1 MRFDYGY
8 EEEKLG
14 RNYDFNLL
22 KRLYVFGKPY
32 KLLFFWSVILVLSIT
47 LLDLSLPYITK
58 IAIDRYIVPRAAP
71 HENILKPDG
80 KKTGYYRAD
89 LSDPAVRKLLS
100 ERGIVFEEEGSFAFI
115 PLDEIREMDKRD
127 IYILRKND
135 FKGVGITASILL
147 LLVIAGF
154 CLNFFETIVMEYAG
168 QRIMHDLRMR
178 LFNHIQALPI
188 PFFTKNPTG
197 RLVTRVTSDVQN
209 MHEFFTSVIA
219 FVFKDV
225 FLLAGIMVVLISIDW
240 KLTLASFTVIPF
252 VILASFRF
260 SGRAREAFRTL
271 RVKIAEINSKIAET
285 IGGIKVI
292 QLLGKENEN
301 YDRFEKLNHE
311 NYIAGMEQIRV
322 LAVFM
327 PLIELLGSAA
337 VALVIFY
344 GGISVI
350 DEKVTLGALVAF
362 ISYMKM
368 FFRPIRDIADKYN
381 ILQNAMSSAER
392 IFIILDTKDT
402 NDTNDTKET
411 NDTKDINGGE
421 SGSSVLLNDRLKFDT
436 IKSVEFR
443 NVSFCYVPGEEVLS
457 DISFE
462 MKAGE
467 KIAIVGPTGTGKTTL
482 LNLLTR
488 FYEPSSGLILI
499 NGTGI
504 KEISPSFLRSKMAI
518 VMQDSFLFSGTVREN
533 IARGKSGITDTEI
546 DRIMDLSNCREIID
560 RLPLGLDTVLSEGG
574 KSISSGE
581 RQLISIARAFARDP
595 EIIML
600 DEATSYVDS
609 ETERQI
615 ETAVN
620 NLMEGR
626 TSIIIAHRLMTAQR
640 ADRVIVLN
648 KGKLIESGTHEE
660 LMRLKGFYYRLN
672 NI

>member
-8 EEEKLG
+8 EEEKPG
-14 RNYDFNLL
+14 GNYDLNLL
-22 KRLYVFGKPY
+22 KRLFMFGKPY
-32 KLLFFWSVILVLSIT
+32 RLLFFWTVLLVISIT

-58 IAIDRYIVPRAAP
+58 IAIDRYIVPRAVP
-71 HENILKPDG
+71 HEDILKPDE
-80 KKTGYYRAD
+80 KKAGSYRAS
-89 LSDPAVRKLLS
+89 LNDPAVRNLLS
-100 ERGIVFEEEGSFAFI
+100 KRNIEFKEEGAFALI
-115 PLDEIREMDKRD
+115 PFDEIRKMDKGD

-135 FKGVGITASILL
+135 LKGVGIAAAILL
-147 LLVIAGF
+147 LLVTAGF
-154 CLNFFETIVMEYAG
+154 CLNFFEVMLMEYAG
-168 QRIMHDLRMR
+168 QMIMHDLRMR
-178 LFNHIQALPI
+178 LFKHIQALPV
-188 PFFTKNPTG
+188 PFFAKNTTG
-197 RLVTRVTSDVQN
+197 RLVTRVTSDIQN

-219 FVFKDV
+219 FVFKDI
-225 FLLAGIMVVLISIDW
+225 FLLAGIMVVLIGINW
-240 KLTLASFTVIPF
+240 KLALASFTVIPF

-260 SGRAREAFRTL
+260 SGQARDAFRTL
-271 RVKIAEINSKIAET
+271 RIKIAEINSGIAET

-292 QLLGKENEN
+292 QLLGKENKN

-311 NYIAGMEQIRV
+311 NYIAGMKQIRV

-327 PLIELLGSAA
+327 PLIELLGSVA

-344 GGISVI
+344 GGISVL

-402 NDTNDTKET
+402 
-411 NDTKDINGGE
+411 KDGE
-421 SGSSVLLNDRLKFDT
+421 SESSVLLTDRLKFDK

-443 NVSFCYVPGEEVLS
+443 NVSFGYVPGEEVLS
-457 DISFE
+457 NISFD

-488 FYEPSSGLILI
+488 FYEPSSGRILI
-499 NGTGI
+499 NGTGT
-504 KEISPSFLRSKMAI
+504 KEIPPSFLRSKMAI

-533 IARGKSGITDTEI
+533 IARGKSGITDQ
-546 DRIMDLSNCREIID
+546 DMDHIMDVSNCRKIIE
-560 RLPLGLDTVLSEGG
+560 RLPQGLDTVLSEGG

-615 ETAVN
+615 ETALN

-626 TSIIIAHRLMTAQR
+626 TSIIIAHRLTTAQR

-648 KGKLIESGTHEE
+648 KGRLIESGTHQE
-660 LMRLKGFYYRLN
+660 LMKMKGFYYRLN

>member
-14 RNYDFNLL
+14 RNYDLNLL

-58 IAIDRYIVPRAAP
+58 IAIDRYIVPRAVS
-71 HENILKPDG
+71 HENIPEPDG
-80 KKTGYYRAD
+80 KKRDYYRAN
-89 LSDPAVRKLLS
+89 LNDPAVRELLS
-100 ERGIVFEEEGSFAFI
+100 KRGIEFKEMDSFTFV
-115 PLDEIREMDKRD
+115 PLDEIRKMDKGD
-127 IYILRKND
+127 ICILRKND
-135 FKGVGITASILL
+135 FKGVGIAALILL

-154 CLNFFETIVMEYAG
+154 CLNFFETILMEYAG
-168 QRIMHDLRMR
+168 QMIMHDLRMR
-178 LFNHIQALPI
+178 LFNHIQTLPV

-209 MHEFFTSVIA
+209 MHEFFTSIIA

-240 KLTLASFTVIPF
+240 KLTIASFTVIPF
-252 VILASFRF
+252 VLFASFRF

-271 RVKIAEINSKIAET
+271 RIKIAEINSRIAET

-292 QLLGKENEN
+292 QLWSKENEN
-301 YDRFEKLNHE
+301 YDRFKKLNHE

-322 LAVFM
+322 LAIFM

-362 ISYMKM
+362 ISYIKM

-402 NDTNDTKET
+402 ES
-411 NDTKDINGGE
+411 GE
-421 SGSSVLLNDRLKFDT
+421 SGSSVLLTDRLKFDT

-443 NVSFCYVPGEEVLS
+443 NLSFGYVPGEEVLS
-457 DISFE
+457 NISFE
-462 MKAGE
+462 IKAGE

-488 FYEPSSGLILI
+488 FYEPLSGQIFI
-499 NGTGI
+499 NRIDI
-504 KEISPSFLRSKMAI
+504 KEIPPSFLRSKMAI

-533 IARGKSGITDTEI
+533 IARGKSGITDKEI
-546 DRIMDLSNCREIID
+546 DHIIDFSNCREIIE
-560 RLPLGLDTVLSEGG
+560 RLPQGLDTLLSEGG

-609 ETERQI
+609 ETEHQI

-640 ADRVIVLN
+640 ADRIIVLN
-648 KGKLIESGTHEE
+648 KGRLMESGTHED
-660 LMRLKGFYYRLN
+660 LMKLKGFYYRLN

>member
-14 RNYDFNLL
+14 RNYDLNLL
-22 KRLYVFGKPY
+22 KRLFMFGKPY
-32 KLLFFWSVILVLSIT
+32 RLLFFWTVILVISIT

-58 IAIDRYIVPRAAP
+58 IAIDRYIVPRAVP
-71 HENILKPDG
+71 HENILKPDENKAG
-80 KKTGYYRAD
+80 CYRAS
-89 LSDPAVRKLLS
+89 LNDPAVRNLLS
-100 ERGIVFEEEGSFAFI
+100 KRDIEFKEEGAFALI
-115 PLDEIREMDKRD
+115 PLDEIRKMDKED
-127 IYILRKND
+127 IYIIRKND
-135 FKGVGITASILL
+135 LKGVGIAAAILL
-147 LLVIAGF
+147 LLVTAGF
-154 CLNFFETIVMEYAG
+154 CLNFFETLLMEYAG
-168 QRIMHDLRMR
+168 QMIMHDLRMR
-178 LFNHIQALPI
+178 LFNHIQALPV
-188 PFFTKNPTG
+188 PFFAKNPTG
-197 RLVTRVTSDVQN
+197 RLVTRVTSDIQN

-219 FVFKDV
+219 FVFKDI
-225 FLLAGIMVVLISIDW
+225 FLLAGIMVVLIGINW
-240 KLTLASFTVIPF
+240 KLALASFTVIPF

-260 SGRAREAFRTL
+260 SGKARDAFRTL
-271 RVKIAEINSKIAET
+271 RIKIAEINSRIAET

-311 NYIAGMEQIRV
+311 NYIAGMKQIRV

-327 PLIELLGSAA
+327 PLIELLGSVA

-344 GGISVI
+344 GGISVL

-362 ISYMKM
+362 ISYVKM
-368 FFRPIRDIADKYN
+368 FFRPVRDIADKYN

-392 IFIILDTKDT
+392 IFIILDT
-402 NDTNDTKET
+402 NDTNDTK
-411 NDTKDINGGE
+411 DTKDGE
-421 SGSSVLLNDRLKFDT
+421 SGSFLLSTDRLKFDK
-436 IKSVEFR
+436 IESVEFR
-443 NVSFCYVPGEEVLS
+443 NVSFGYVPGEEVLS
-457 DISFE
+457 NISFD

-488 FYEPSSGLILI
+488 FYEPSSGRILI

-533 IARGKSGITDTEI
+533 IARGKSGITDQ
-546 DRIMDLSNCREIID
+546 DMDHIMDVSNCRSIIE
-560 RLPLGLDTVLSEGG
+560 RLPQGLDTVLSEGG

-615 ETAVN
+615 ETALN

-626 TSIIIAHRLMTAQR
+626 TSIIIAHRLTTARR
-640 ADRVIVLN
+640 ADRVIVFN
-648 KGKLIESGTHEE
+648 KGRLIESGTHQE
-660 LMRLKGFYYRLN
+660 LMKMKGFYYRLN

>member
-8 EEEKLG
+8 EEEKPG
-14 RNYDFNLL
+14 GNYDLNLL
-22 KRLYVFGKPY
+22 KRLFMFGKPY
-32 KLLFFWSVILVLSIT
+32 RLLFFWTVLLVISIT

-58 IAIDRYIVPRAAP
+58 IAIDRYIVPRAVP
-71 HENILKPDG
+71 HEDILKPDE
-80 KKTGYYRAD
+80 KKAGSYRAS
-89 LSDPAVRKLLS
+89 LNDPAVRNLLS
-100 ERGIVFEEEGSFAFI
+100 KRDIEFKEEGAFALI
-115 PLDEIREMDKRD
+115 PLDEIRKMDKGD

-135 FKGVGITASILL
+135 LKGVGIAAAILL

-154 CLNFFETIVMEYAG
+154 CLNFFEVMLMEYAG
-168 QRIMHDLRMR
+168 QMIMHDLRMR
-178 LFNHIQALPI
+178 LFKHIQALPV
-188 PFFTKNPTG
+188 PFFAKNPTG
-197 RLVTRVTSDVQN
+197 RLVTRVTSDIQN

-219 FVFKDV
+219 FVFKDI
-225 FLLAGIMVVLISIDW
+225 FLLAGIMIVLIGINW
-240 KLTLASFTVIPF
+240 KLALASFTVIPF

-260 SGRAREAFRTL
+260 SGQARDAFRTL
-271 RVKIAEINSKIAET
+271 RIKIAEINSSIAET

-292 QLLGKENEN
+292 QLSGKENEN
-301 YDRFEKLNHE
+301 YDRFERLNHE
-311 NYIAGMEQIRV
+311 NYIAGMKQIRV

-327 PLIELLGSAA
+327 PLIELLGSVA

-344 GGISVI
+344 GGISVL

-392 IFIILDTKDT
+392 IFIILDTKD
-402 NDTNDTKET
+402 
-411 NDTKDINGGE
+411 GE
-421 SGSSVLLNDRLKFDT
+421 SESSVLLTDRLKFDK

-443 NVSFCYVPGEEVLS
+443 NVSFGYVPGEAVLS
-457 DISFE
+457 NISFD

-488 FYEPSSGLILI
+488 FYEPSSGRILI
-499 NGTGI
+499 NGTGT
-504 KEISPSFLRSKMAI
+504 KEIPPSFLRSKMAI

-533 IARGKSGITDTEI
+533 IARGKSGITDQ
-546 DRIMDLSNCREIID
+546 DMDHIMDVSNCRKIIE
-560 RLPLGLDTVLSEGG
+560 RLPQGLDTVLSEGG

-615 ETAVN
+615 ETALN

-626 TSIIIAHRLMTAQR
+626 TSIIIAHRLTTAQR

-648 KGKLIESGTHEE
+648 KGRLIESGTHQE
-660 LMRLKGFYYRLN
+660 LMKMKGFYYRLN

>member
-14 RNYDFNLL
+14 RNYDLNLL
-22 KRLYVFGKPY
+22 KRLFMFGKPY
-32 KLLFFWSVILVLSIT
+32 RLLFFWTVLLVISIT

-58 IAIDRYIVPRAAP
+58 IAIDRYIVPRAVP
-71 HENILKPDG
+71 HENILKPDEN
-80 KKTGYYRAD
+80 KAGYYSAS
-89 LSDPAVRKLLS
+89 LNDPAVRNLLS
-100 ERGIVFEEEGSFAFI
+100 KRDIEFKEEGAFALI
-115 PLDEIREMDKRD
+115 PLDEIRKMDKGD

-135 FKGVGITASILL
+135 LKGVGIAAAILL
-147 LLVIAGF
+147 LLVTAGF
-154 CLNFFETIVMEYAG
+154 CLNFFETMLMEYAG
-168 QRIMHDLRMR
+168 QMIMHDLRMR
-178 LFNHIQALPI
+178 LFNHIQALPV
-188 PFFTKNPTG
+188 PFFAKNTTG

-219 FVFKDV
+219 FVFKDI
-225 FLLAGIMVVLISIDW
+225 FLLAGIMIVLIGINW
-240 KLTLASFTVIPF
+240 KLALASFTVIPF

-260 SGRAREAFRTL
+260 SGQARDAFRTL
-271 RVKIAEINSKIAET
+271 RIKIAEINSSIAET

-292 QLLGKENEN
+292 QLSGKENEN
-301 YDRFEKLNHE
+301 YNRFEKLNHE
-311 NYIAGMEQIRV
+311 NYIAGMKQIRV

-327 PLIELLGSAA
+327 PLIELLGSVA

-350 DEKVTLGALVAF
+350 DEQVTLGALVAF

-368 FFRPIRDIADKYN
+368 FFRPVRDIADKYN

-392 IFIILDTKDT
+392 IFIII
-402 NDTNDTKET
+402 DTNDTK
-411 NDTKDINGGE
+411 DTKDGE
-421 SGSSVLLNDRLKFDT
+421 SESSSLSADRLKFDK

-443 NVSFCYVPGEEVLS
+443 NVSFGYVPGEEVLS
-457 DISFE
+457 NISFD

-488 FYEPSSGLILI
+488 FYEPSSGRILI

-533 IARGKSGITDTEI
+533 IARGKSGITDQ
-546 DRIMDLSNCREIID
+546 DMDHIMDVSNCRSIIE
-560 RLPLGLDTVLSEGG
+560 RLPQGLDTVLSEGG

-615 ETAVN
+615 ETALN

-626 TSIIIAHRLMTAQR
+626 TSIIIAHRLTTAQR

-648 KGKLIESGTHEE
+648 KGRLIESGTHQE
-660 LMRLKGFYYRLN
+660 LMKIKGFYYRLN

>member
-8 EEEKLG
+8 EEEKPG
-14 RNYDFNLL
+14 GNYDLNLL
-22 KRLYVFGKPY
+22 KRLFMFGKPY
-32 KLLFFWSVILVLSIT
+32 RLLFFWTVLLVISIT

-58 IAIDRYIVPRAAP
+58 IAIDRYIVPRAVP
-71 HENILKPDG
+71 HEDILKPDEN
-80 KKTGYYRAD
+80 KTGCYRAS
-89 LSDPAVRKLLS
+89 LSDPAVRNLLS
-100 ERGIVFEEEGSFAFI
+100 KRDTGFKEEGAFALI
-115 PLDEIREMDKRD
+115 PFDEIRKMDKGD

-135 FKGVGITASILL
+135 LKGVGIAAAILL

-154 CLNFFETIVMEYAG
+154 CLNFFEVMLMEYAG
-168 QRIMHDLRMR
+168 QMIMHDLRMR
-178 LFNHIQALPI
+178 LFNHIQALPV

-197 RLVTRVTSDVQN
+197 RLVTRVTSDIQN

-219 FVFKDV
+219 FVFKDI
-225 FLLAGIMVVLISIDW
+225 FLLAGIMVVLIGINW
-240 KLTLASFTVIPF
+240 KLALASFTVIPF

-260 SGRAREAFRTL
+260 SGQARDAFRTL
-271 RVKIAEINSKIAET
+271 RIKIAEINSRIAET

-311 NYIAGMEQIRV
+311 NYLAGMKQIRV

-327 PLIELLGSAA
+327 PLIELLGSVA

-344 GGISVI
+344 GGISVL

-362 ISYMKM
+362 ISYVKM
-368 FFRPIRDIADKYN
+368 FFRPVRDIADKYN

-402 NDTNDTKET
+402 K
-411 NDTKDINGGE
+411 GGE
-421 SGSSVLLNDRLKFDT
+421 SESSVLLTDRLKFDK

-443 NVSFCYVPGEEVLS
+443 NVSFGYVPGEEVLS
-457 DISFE
+457 NISFD

-488 FYEPSSGLILI
+488 FYEPSSGRILI

-504 KEISPSFLRSKMAI
+504 KEIPSSFLRSKMAI

-533 IARGKSGITDTEI
+533 IARGKSGITDQ
-546 DRIMDLSNCREIID
+546 DMDHIMDVSNCRKIIE
-560 RLPLGLDTVLSEGG
+560 RFPRGLDTVLSEGG
-574 KSISSGE
+574 RSISSGE

-615 ETAVN
+615 ETALN

-626 TSIIIAHRLMTAQR
+626 TSIIVAHRLTTAQR
-640 ADRVIVLN
+640 ADRIIVLN
-648 KGKLIESGTHEE
+648 KGRLIESGTHEE
-660 LMRLKGFYYRLN
+660 LMKIKGFYYRLN
-672 NI
+672 SI

>member
-14 RNYDFNLL
+14 RNYDLNLL
-22 KRLYVFGKPY
+22 KRLYAFGKPY
-32 KLLFFWSVILVLSIT
+32 KFLFFWSVILVLSIT

-80 KKTGYYRAD
+80 KKTGYYRAS
-89 LSDPAVRKLLS
+89 LSDPAVRKLIS
-100 ERGIVFEEEGSFAFI
+100 ERGIVFKEENSFAFI
-115 PLDEIREMDKRD
+115 PLDEIRKMDKGD

-178 LFNHIQALPI
+178 LFNHIQALPVS
-188 PFFTKNPTG
+188 FFTKNPTG
-197 RLVTRVTSDVQN
+197 RLVTRVTSDIQN

-219 FVFKDV
+219 FLFKDV
-225 FLLAGIMVVLISIDW
+225 FLLAGILVVLISIDW

-260 SGRAREAFRTL
+260 SGRARDAFRTL

-292 QLLGKENEN
+292 QLSGKENEN

-392 IFIILDTKDT
+392 IFIILDTR
-402 NDTNDTKET
+402 DTNDTK
-411 NDTKDINGGE
+411 DTKDTKDGE
-421 SGSSVLLNDRLKFDT
+421 SESSILLTDRLKFDT

-443 NVSFCYVPGEEVLS
+443 NVSFGYVPGEEVLS

-488 FYEPSSGLILI
+488 FYEPSSGQILI

-504 KEISPSFLRSKMAI
+504 KEITPSFLRSKMAI

-615 ETAVN
+615 ETALN

-626 TSIIIAHRLMTAQR
+626 TSIIIAHRLMTAHR

>member
-8 EEEKLG
+8 EEEKPG
-14 RNYDFNLL
+14 GNYDLNLL
-22 KRLYVFGKPY
+22 KRLFMFGKPY
-32 KLLFFWSVILVLSIT
+32 RLLFFWIVLLVISIT

-58 IAIDRYIVPRAAP
+58 IAIDRYIVPRAVP
-71 HENILKPDG
+71 HENILKPDENKAG
-80 KKTGYYRAD
+80 CYRAS
-89 LSDPAVRKLLS
+89 LNDPAVRNLLS
-100 ERGIVFEEEGSFAFI
+100 KRDIEFKEDGAFALI
-115 PLDEIREMDKRD
+115 PFDEIRKMDKGD

-135 FKGVGITASILL
+135 LKGVGIAATILL
-147 LLVIAGF
+147 LFVIAGF
-154 CLNFFETIVMEYAG
+154 CLNFFEVMLMEYAG
-168 QRIMHDLRMR
+168 QMIMHDLRMR
-178 LFNHIQALPI
+178 LFNHIQALPV

-197 RLVTRVTSDVQN
+197 RLVTRVTSDIQN

-219 FVFKDV
+219 FVFKDI
-225 FLLAGIMVVLISIDW
+225 FLLAGIMVVLIGINR
-240 KLTLASFTVIPF
+240 KLALASFTVIPF

-260 SGRAREAFRTL
+260 SGRARDAFRTL
-271 RVKIAEINSKIAET
+271 RIKIAEINSRITET

-292 QLLGKENEN
+292 QLLRKENEN

-311 NYIAGMEQIRV
+311 NYIAGMKQIRV

-327 PLIELLGSAA
+327 PLVELLGSVA

-344 GGISVI
+344 GGISVL

-362 ISYMKM
+362 ISYVKM
-368 FFRPIRDIADKYN
+368 FFRPVRDIADKYN

-392 IFIILDTKDT
+392 IFIILDT
-402 NDTNDTKET
+402 NDTNDTK
-411 NDTKDINGGE
+411 DTKDGE
-421 SGSSVLLNDRLKFDT
+421 SESFILSTDRLKFDK

-443 NVSFCYVPGEEVLS
+443 NVSFGYVPGEEVLS
-457 DISFE
+457 NISFD

-488 FYEPSSGLILI
+488 FYEPSSGRILI

-533 IARGKSGITDTEI
+533 IARGKSGITDQ
-546 DRIMDLSNCREIID
+546 DMDHIMDVSNCRKIIE
-560 RLPLGLDTVLSEGG
+560 RLPRGLDTVLSEGG
-574 KSISSGE
+574 RSISSGE

-595 EIIML
+595 EVIML

-609 ETERQI
+609 ETEREI
-615 ETAVN
+615 ETALN

-648 KGKLIESGTHEE
+648 KGRLIESGTHEE
-660 LMRLKGFYYRLN
+660 LMKIKGFYYRLN
-672 NI
+672 SI

>member
-8 EEEKLG
+8 EEEKPG
-14 RNYDFNLL
+14 RNYDLNML
-22 KRLYVFGKPY
+22 KRLFMFGKPY
-32 KLLFFWSVILVLSIT
+32 RLLFFWTVLLVISIT

-58 IAIDRYIVPRAAP
+58 IAIDRYIVP
-71 HENILKPDG
+71 HENILKTDKNKAG
-80 KKTGYYRAD
+80 LYRAG
-89 LSDPAVRKLLS
+89 LSDPAVRNLLS
-100 ERGIVFEEEGSFAFI
+100 KRDIEFKEEDAFALI
-115 PLDEIREMDKRD
+115 PLDKIGKMDKED

-135 FKGVGITASILL
+135 LKGVGIAAAILL

-154 CLNFFETIVMEYAG
+154 CLNFFEAILMEYAG
-168 QRIMHDLRMR
+168 QMIMHDLRMR
-178 LFNHIQALPI
+178 LFNHIQALPV
-188 PFFTKNPTG
+188 PFFAKNPTG

-219 FVFKDV
+219 FVFKDI
-225 FLLAGIMVVLISIDW
+225 FLLAGIMVVLIGINW
-240 KLTLASFTVIPF
+240 KLALASFTVIPF

-260 SGRAREAFRTL
+260 SGQARDAFRTL
-271 RVKIAEINSKIAET
+271 RIKIAEINSSIAET

-292 QLLGKENEN
+292 QLFGKENQN

-311 NYIAGMEQIRV
+311 NYIAGMKQIRV

-327 PLIELLGSAA
+327 PLIELLGSVA

-344 GGISVI
+344 GGISVL

-392 IFIILDTKDT
+392 IFIILDT
-402 NDTNDTKET
+402 NDTK
-411 NDTKDINGGE
+411 NTKAGE
-421 SGSSVLLNDRLKFDT
+421 SESLISSADQPEFDK
-436 IKSVEFR
+436 INSVEFR
-443 NVSFCYVPGEEVLS
+443 NVSFSYVPGEEVLS
-457 DISFE
+457 NISFDL
-462 MKAGE
+462 KAGE
-467 KIAIVGPTGTGKTTL
+467 KVAIVGPTGTGKTTL
-482 LNLLTR
+482 LNLLTG
-488 FYEPSSGLILI
+488 FYEPSSGQILI
-499 NGTGI
+499 NGTGMKKI
-504 KEISPSFLRSKMAI
+504 PSSFLRSKMAI

-533 IARGKSGITDTEI
+533 IARGKSGITDK
-546 DRIMDLSNCREIID
+546 DMDHIMDVSNCRDIIE
-560 RLPLGLDTVLSEGG
+560 RLPQGLDTVLSEGG

-581 RQLISIARAFARDP
+581 RQLISIARAFTRDP

-609 ETERQI
+609 ETELRI
-615 ETAVN
+615 ETALN

-626 TSIIIAHRLMTAQR
+626 TSIIVAHRLTTAQR
-640 ADRVIVLN
+640 ADRIIVLN
-648 KGKLIESGTHEE
+648 KGRLIESGTHEE
-660 LMRLKGFYYRLN
+660 LMKIRGFYYRLN

>member
-8 EEEKLG
+8 EEEKPG
-14 RNYDFNLL
+14 GNYDLNLL
-22 KRLYVFGKPY
+22 KRLFMFGKPY
-32 KLLFFWSVILVLSIT
+32 RRLFFWTVLLVISIT

-58 IAIDRYIVPRAAP
+58 IAIDRYIVPRGVP
-71 HENILKPDG
+71 HGDILKPDEN
-80 KKTGYYRAD
+80 KTGSYRAS
-89 LSDPAVRKLLS
+89 LNDPAVRNLLS
-100 ERGIVFEEEGSFAFI
+100 KRDIEFKEDGAFALI
-115 PLDEIREMDKRD
+115 PFDEIRKMDKGD

-135 FKGVGITASILL
+135 LKGVGIAAAILL
-147 LLVIAGF
+147 LLVTAGF
-154 CLNFFETIVMEYAG
+154 CLNFFEVMLMEYAG
-168 QRIMHDLRMR
+168 QMIMHDLRMR
-178 LFNHIQALPI
+178 LFNHIQALPV
-188 PFFTKNPTG
+188 PFFAKNPTG
-197 RLVTRVTSDVQN
+197 RLVTRVTSDIQN

-219 FVFKDV
+219 FVFKDI
-225 FLLAGIMVVLISIDW
+225 FLLAGIMVVLIGINW
-240 KLTLASFTVIPF
+240 KLALASFTVIPF

-260 SGRAREAFRTL
+260 SGRARDAFRTL
-271 RVKIAEINSKIAET
+271 RIKIAEINSRITET

-292 QLLGKENEN
+292 QLLRKENEN

-311 NYIAGMEQIRV
+311 NYIAGMKQIRV

-327 PLIELLGSAA
+327 PLVELLGSVA

-344 GGISVI
+344 GGISVL

-368 FFRPIRDIADKYN
+368 FFSPIRDIADKYN

-392 IFIILDTKDT
+392 IFIILDT
-402 NDTNDTKET
+402 NDTNDTK
-411 NDTKDINGGE
+411 DTKDGE
-421 SGSSVLLNDRLKFDT
+421 SESFILSTDRLKFDK

-443 NVSFCYVPGEEVLS
+443 NVSFGYVPGEEVLS
-457 DISFE
+457 NISFD

-488 FYEPSSGLILI
+488 FYEPSSGRILI

-504 KEISPSFLRSKMAI
+504 KEIPPSFLRSKMAI

-533 IARGKSGITDTEI
+533 IARGKSGITDK
-546 DRIMDLSNCREIID
+546 DMDHVMDVSNCRKIIG
-560 RLPLGLDTVLSEGG
+560 RLPHGLDTVLSEGG
-574 KSISSGE
+574 RSISSGE

-595 EIIML
+595 EVIML

-609 ETERQI
+609 ETEREI
-615 ETAVN
+615 ETALN

-626 TSIIIAHRLMTAQR
+626 TSIIIAHRLTTAQR

-648 KGKLIESGTHEE
+648 KGRLTESGTHEE
-660 LMRLKGFYYRLN
+660 LMKIKGFYYRLN
-672 NI
+672 SI